1 MAIARPLRTRKML
14 KKPWVFKLFQ
24 KKWCWRSSFEVGR
37 FSFRRMLQLICL
49 FCLQIPLWP
58 GWLPRG
64 SQGPPWDSLGPPWD
78 FLGTPWDTSWTQKL
92 TFWSEKLG
100 NFENLWKPS
109 GTFEDLRGP
118 SGTFGNPLK
127 PSETAKKIMKHWQ
140 IKISRF
146 GQKQKMRNSELGP
159 NL

>member
-1 MAIARPLRTRKML
+1 M
-14 KKPWVFKLFQ
+14 
-24 KKWCWRSSFEVGR
+24 
-37 FSFRRMLQLICL
+37 LICL
-49 FCLQIPLWP
+49 FLLQKTF
-58 GWLPRG
+58 
-64 SQGPPWDSLGPPWD
+64 GPPWDSLGLLGALWELLGAPLGLPWD
-78 FLGTPWDTSWTQKL
+78 PLGHLLDPKVIIL
-92 TFWSEKLG
+92 VRKLG

-127 PSETAKKIMKHWQ
+127 PSETAKKIKKHWQ

-146 GQKQKMRNSELGP
+146 GQKQKMRNSELGT

>member
-1 MAIARPLRTRKML
+1 ML
-14 KKPWVFKLFQ
+14 KWNFSTTKPDFGLIFLVLLFG
-24 KKWCWRSSFEVGR
+24 GR
-37 FSFRRMLQLICL
+37 VLESL

>member
-1 MAIARPLRTRKML
+1 
-14 KKPWVFKLFQ
+14 
-24 KKWCWRSSFEVGR
+24 
-37 FSFRRMLQLICL
+37 MLQLICQFL
-49 FCLQIPLWP
+49 LQNTF
-58 GWLPRG
+58 
-64 SQGPPWDSLGPPWD
+64 GPPWDSLGLLGALWELLGPPWD
-78 FLGTPWDTSWTQKL
+78 SLGTPWDTSWTQKL